1 MHPFQNIMIGL
12 AGTDQDG
19 ELIRYSAM
27 LAGLAGVRE
36 MHFVH
41 VLPHQSIYSNT
52 EVSTSYDHAVELI
65 RDSVAEHLGD
75 APRQTAISYHV
86 LSGDRVDRLLEFAA
100 EHENDLVIV
109 GHRKSQSG
117 RRSLA
122 RRLAMKA
129 PCSVWMVP
137 EGSAPTLKR
146 ILVPVDFSEPA
157 ADALSVAT
165 ALANLSGERDCIG
178 LHVYFN
184 EATTTYDE
192 YDEVIRGREKEAFSR
207 FISPVNLHGVYVRP
221 LFEEGSNVANV
232 IGRIAEKHGA
242 DLIVMGTRGRSRSAA
257 ILLGSETEHTIME
270 SRIPVLAVKHFGAR
284 LNMLQALLDK
294 RLRNRG
300 GVRFSSIL

>member
-1 MHPFQNIMIGL
+1 MIGL
-12 AGTDQDG
+12 AGTEQDG

-41 VLPHQSIYSNT
+41 VLPHQPVHSSR
-52 EVSTSYDHAVELI
+52 EVGPSYDSAVELI
-65 RDSVAEHLGD
+65 RGSVAEHLGD
-75 APRQTAISYHV
+75 APWQTAISYHV

-100 EHENDLVIV
+100 EHENDLVVV

-137 EGSAPTLKR
+137 EGSAATLKR
-146 ILVPVDFSEPA
+146 VLVPVDFSEPA
-157 ADALSVAT
+157 ADAVSVAT

-184 EATTTYDE
+184 EAATTYDE

-207 FISPVNLHGVYVRP
+207 FIAPINLHGVYVKP
-221 LFEEGSNVANV
+221 LFEEGANVAQV
-232 IGRIAEKHGA
+232 IGRVAEKHGV